1 MKPTKMKSSGEL
13 EEYIAELKE
22 QLKQAKLDK
31 REALA
36 REQKQAREWRT
47 ALTQEIGATLLTVT
61 GCDWTRLD
69 LDALREWLLDHAG
82 EMQTL
87 LVGPERTPEEAH
99 DALLAFRHGRAAE
112 SKQETQQT
120 DTDAPQEN
128 TPATEPEGPEN
139 NVEDSA
145 PSDSDNPDIPGTDS
159 GAADGDDNETQD
171 TPWSP
176 QGESWQPQQGWN

>member
-47 ALTQEIGATLLTVT
+47 DLAHALGETVLTVT

-69 LDALREWLLDHAG
+69 LEALREWLVDHAG

-99 DALLAFRHGRAAE
+99 DALIAFRRGQAAE
-112 SKQETQQT
+112 AKQETQQ
-120 DTDAPQEN
+120 AEIS
-128 TPATEPEGPEN
+128 ATNDDG
-139 NVEDSA
+139 S
-145 PSDSDNPDIPGTDS
+145 DIPTTDS
-159 GAADGDDNETQD
+159 VTADGNDNETQD

>member
-47 ALTQEIGATLLTVT
+47 DLAHALGETVLTVT

-69 LDALREWLLDHAG
+69 LEALREWLVDHAG

-99 DALLAFRHGRAAE
+99 DALIAFRRGQAAE
-112 SKQETQQT
+112 AKQETQQAEV
-120 DTDAPQEN
+120 DAPQEDA
-128 TPATEPEGPEN
+128 PAAGPTEPEN
-139 NVEDSA
+139 NTEASA
-145 PSDSDNPDIPGTDS
+145 TDAGGTAIPTTDS
-159 GAADGDDNETQD
+159 VTADGNDNETQD

>member
-47 ALTQEIGATLLTVT
+47 DLAHTLGETVLTVT

-69 LDALREWLLDHAG
+69 LEALREWLVDHAG

-99 DALLAFRHGRAAE
+99 DALIAFRRGQAAE
-112 SKQETQQT
+112 AKQERACGAGGV
-120 DTDAPQEN
+120 AP
-128 TPATEPEGPEN
+128 PAGGCA
-139 NVEDSA
+139 SRR
-145 PSDSDNPDIPGTDS
+145 
-159 GAADGDDNETQD
+159 ADGA
-171 TPWSP
+171 
-176 QGESWQPQQGWN
+176 GEQHGGFRYGRWRHGHPHHGFRDG

>member
-47 ALTQEIGATLLTVT
+47 DLAHTLGETVLTVT

-69 LDALREWLLDHAG
+69 LEALREWLLDHAG
-82 EMQTL
+82 EMQAL

-99 DALLAFRHGRAAE
+99 DALIAFRRGQAAE
-112 SKQETQQT
+112 AKQETQQAEV
-120 DTDAPQEN
+120 DAPQEDA
-128 TPATEPEGPEN
+128 PAAGPTEPEN
-139 NVEDSA
+139 NTEASA
-145 PSDSDNPDIPGTDS
+145 TDAGGTAIPTTDS
-159 GAADGDDNETQD
+159 VTAEGDDNETQD
-171 TPWSP
+171 TPWTP
-176 QGESWQPQQGWN
+176 QEESWQPQQGWN

>member
-47 ALTQEIGATLLTVT
+47 DLAHTLGETVLTVT

-69 LDALREWLLDHAG
+69 LEALREWLLDHAG

-99 DALLAFRHGRAAE
+99 DALIAFRRGQAAE
-112 SKQETQQT
+112 AKQETQQT
-120 DTDAPQEN
+120 EVS
-128 TPATEPEGPEN
+128 ATNDGG
-139 NVEDSA
+139 S
-145 PSDSDNPDIPGTDS
+145 DIPTTDS
-159 GAADGDDNETQD
+159 VTADGNDNETQD

>member
-47 ALTQEIGATLLTVT
+47 DLAHALGETVLTVT

-69 LDALREWLLDHAG
+69 LEALREWLLDHAG

-99 DALLAFRHGRAAE
+99 DALIAFRRGQAAE
-112 SKQETQQT
+112 AKQETQQAEV
-120 DTDAPQEN
+120 DAPQEDA
-128 TPATEPEGPEN
+128 PAAGPTEAE
-139 NVEDSA
+139 VSA
-145 PSDSDNPDIPGTDS
+145 TNDGGSDIPTTDS
-159 GAADGDDNETQD
+159 VTADSDDNETQD

>member
-47 ALTQEIGATLLTVT
+47 DLAHTLGETVLTVT

-69 LDALREWLLDHAG
+69 LEALREWLLDHAG

-87 LVGPERTPEEAH
+87 LVGPDRTPEEAH
-99 DALLAFRHGRAAE
+99 DALIAFRRGQAAE
-112 SKQETQQT
+112 AKQETQQ
-120 DTDAPQEN
+120 AEVS
-128 TPATEPEGPEN
+128 ATNDGG
-139 NVEDSA
+139 S
-145 PSDSDNPDIPGTDS
+145 DIPTTDS
-159 GAADGDDNETQD
+159 VTADGNDNETQD

>member
-1 MKPTKMKSSGEL
+1 MKPRKTKSSGEL
-13 EEYIAELKE
+13 EQYIAELKE
-22 QLKQAKLDK
+22 QIKQAQLDK

-47 ALTQEIGATLLTVT
+47 ALTQEIGATLLTVA
-61 GCDWTRLD
+61 GCDWTRFD

-99 DALLAFRHGRAAE
+99 DALLAFRRGLAAE
-112 SKQETQQT
+112 AKQEAQQT
-120 DTDAPQEN
+120 DTDAPQED
-128 TPATEPEGPEN
+128 TPDAKPSETEDGVETAPTDSEG
-139 NVEDSA
+139 S
-145 PSDSDNPDIPGTDS
+145 DIPDTDS
-159 GAADGDDNETQD
+159 VAADGEDNETQD

-176 QGESWQPQQGWN
+176 QGESWQSQQGWN

>member
-1 MKPTKMKSSGEL
+1 MKPTKLKTSGEL
-13 EEYIAELKE
+13 EQYIAELKE
-22 QLKQAKLDK
+22 QIKQAKLDK

-47 ALTQEIGATLLTVT
+47 ALTQEAGATLLTVA
-61 GCDWTRLD
+61 GCDWTRFD
-69 LDALREWLLDHAG
+69 LDAMREWLLDHAG

-99 DALLAFRHGRAAE
+99 DALLAFRRGQASEAKHDPQHAE
-112 SKQETQQT
+112 P
-120 DTDAPQEN
+120 DTPQED
-128 TPATEPEGPEN
+128 TPVAEPTEAETSVMDAGGS
-139 NVEDSA
+139 VISTMDSITV
-145 PSDSDNPDIPGTDS
+145 DDN
-159 GAADGDDNETQD
+159 NETQD

>member
-1 MKPTKMKSSGEL
+1 MKPRKTKSSGEL
-13 EEYIAELKE
+13 EQYIAELKE
-22 QLKQAKLDK
+22 QIKQAQLDK

-99 DALLAFRHGRAAE
+99 DALIAFRRGQAAE
-112 SKQETQQT
+112 AKQEMQQAEV
-120 DTDAPQEN
+120 DAPQEDA
-128 TPATEPEGPEN
+128 PAAGPTEAE
-139 NVEDSA
+139 VSA
-145 PSDSDNPDIPGTDS
+145 TNDGGSDIPTTDS
-159 GAADGDDNETQD
+159 VTADGNDNETQD

>member
-1 MKPTKMKSSGEL
+1 MKPRKTKSSGEL
-13 EEYIAELKE
+13 EQYIAELKE
-22 QLKQAKLDK
+22 QIKQAQLDK

-47 ALTQEIGATLLTVT
+47 ALTQEIGATLLTVA
-61 GCDWTRLD
+61 GCDWTRFD

-87 LVGPERTPEEAH
+87 LVGPDRTPEEAH
-99 DALLAFRHGRAAE
+99 DALLAFRRGLAAE
-112 SKQETQQT
+112 AKQEAQQT
-120 DTDAPQEN
+120 DTDAPQED
-128 TPATEPEGPEN
+128 TPDAKPSETEDGVETAPTDSEG
-139 NVEDSA
+139 S
-145 PSDSDNPDIPGTDS
+145 DIPDTDS
-159 GAADGDDNETQD
+159 VAADGEDNETQD

>member
-1 MKPTKMKSSGEL
+1 MKPRKTKSSGEL
-13 EEYIAELKE
+13 EQYIAELKE
-22 QLKQAKLDK
+22 QIKQAQLDK

-69 LDALREWLLDHAG
+69 LNAMREWLLDHAG

-99 DALLAFRHGRAAE
+99 DALLTFRRGRAAE
-112 SKQETQQT
+112 AKQDSQQT
-120 DTDAPQEN
+120 DTEVPQED
-128 TPATEPEGPEN
+128 TPATEPNGTA
-139 NVEDSA
+139 DGGGT
-145 PSDSDNPDIPGTDS
+145 PSDSDDTDIPTTDS
-159 GAADGDDNETQD
+159 VAADGEDNETQD

>member
-47 ALTQEIGATLLTVT
+47 DLAHTLGETVLTVT

-69 LDALREWLLDHAG
+69 PEALREWLVDHAG

-99 DALLAFRHGRAAE
+99 DALIAFRRGQAAE
-112 SKQETQQT
+112 AKQETQQAEV
-120 DTDAPQEN
+120 DAPQEDA
-128 TPATEPEGPEN
+128 PAAGPTEAE
-139 NVEDSA
+139 VSA
-145 PSDSDNPDIPGTDS
+145 TNDGGSDIPTTDS
-159 GAADGDDNETQD
+159 VTADGNDNETQD
-171 TPWSP
+171 TPWTP

>member
-1 MKPTKMKSSGEL
+1 MKPRKTKSSGEL
-13 EEYIAELKE
+13 EQYIAELKE
-22 QLKQAKLDK
+22 QIKQAQLDK

-47 ALTQEIGATLLTVT
+47 ALTQEIGATLLTVA
-61 GCDWTRLD
+61 GCDWTRFG
-69 LDALREWLLDHAG
+69 LDAMREWLLDHAG

-99 DALLAFRHGRAAE
+99 DALLAFRRGLAAE
-112 SKQETQQT
+112 AKQEAQQT
-120 DTDAPQEN
+120 DTDAPQED
-128 TPATEPEGPEN
+128 TPDAEPSETEDGVETAPTDSEG
-139 NVEDSA
+139 S
-145 PSDSDNPDIPGTDS
+145 DIPDTDS
-159 GAADGDDNETQD
+159 VTADGDGNETQD

>member
-1 MKPTKMKSSGEL
+1 MKPRKTKSSGEL
-13 EEYIAELKE
+13 EQYIAELKE
-22 QLKQAKLDK
+22 QIKQAQLDK

-69 LDALREWLLDHAG
+69 LDALREWLLDHAVS
-82 EMQTL
+82 MQTL

-99 DALLAFRHGRAAE
+99 DALLAFRRGLAAE
-112 SKQETQQT
+112 AKQDAQQT
-120 DTDAPQEN
+120 DTDAPQED
-128 TPATEPEGPEN
+128 TPATEPNGTEDSG
-139 NVEDSA
+139 DSA
-145 PSDSDNPDIPGTDS
+145 PSDSDGPAIPDTDS
-159 GAADGDDNETQD
+159 VTVDGDDNETQD
-171 TPWSP
+171 TPWTP

>member
-47 ALTQEIGATLLTVT
+47 DLAHTLGETVLTVT

-69 LDALREWLLDHAG
+69 PEALREWLVDHAG

-99 DALLAFRHGRAAE
+99 DALIAFRRGQAAE
-112 SKQETQQT
+112 AKQETQQAEV
-120 DTDAPQEN
+120 DAPQEDA
-128 TPATEPEGPEN
+128 PAAGPTEAE
-139 NVEDSA
+139 VSA
-145 PSDSDNPDIPGTDS
+145 TNDGGSDIPTTDS

>member
-1 MKPTKMKSSGEL
+1 MKPTKTKSSGEL
-13 EEYIAELKE
+13 EQYIAELKE

-47 ALTQEIGATLLTVT
+47 DLTHTLGETVLTVT
-61 GCDWTRLD
+61 GCDWTQFD
-69 LDALREWLLDHAG
+69 LEALREWLLDHAV
-82 EMQTL
+82 EMQAL

-99 DALLAFRHGRAAE
+99 DVLLAFRRGQAAE
-112 SKQETQQT
+112 AKQETQQAEV
-120 DTDAPQEN
+120 DVPQEE
-128 TPATEPEGPEN
+128 TPAAGPTETEN
-139 NVEDSA
+139 NAEASVTDDAVPA
-145 PSDSDNPDIPGTDS
+145 PAMESMT
-159 GAADGDDNETQD
+159 ADGNDNETQD

>member
-13 EEYIAELKE
+13 EQYIAELKE
-22 QLKQAKLDK
+22 QVKQAQLAK

-47 ALTQEIGATLLTVT
+47 ALTQEIGATLLTVA

-69 LDALREWLLDHAG
+69 LDAMREWLLDHVG

-99 DALLAFRHGRAAE
+99 DALLAFRRGQAAE
-112 SKQETQQT
+112 AKQETQQT
-120 DTDAPQEN
+120 ESPQEDA
-128 TPATEPEGPEN
+128 PATEPPEA
-139 NVEDSA
+139 EDSEET
-145 PSDSDNPDIPGTDS
+145 DSEGSDIPATDS
-159 GAADGDDNETQD
+159 VTADGDDNETQD

>member
-47 ALTQEIGATLLTVT
+47 DLAHTLGETVLTVT

-69 LDALREWLLDHAG
+69 LEALEDGCWI
-82 EMQTL
+82 
-87 LVGPERTPEEAH
+87 TP
-99 DALLAFRHGRAAE
+99 GRCRPCSSAR
-112 SKQETQQT
+112 
-120 DTDAPQEN
+120 
-128 TPATEPEGPEN
+128 
-139 NVEDSA
+139 SA
-145 PSDSDNPDIPGTDS
+145 PPRRLT
-159 GAADGDDNETQD
+159 TR
-171 TPWSP
+171 
-176 QGESWQPQQGWN
+176 

>member
-1 MKPTKMKSSGEL
+1 MKPRKTKSSGEL
-13 EEYIAELKE
+13 EQYIAELKE
-22 QLKQAKLDK
+22 QIKQAQLDK

-87 LVGPERTPEEAH
+87 LVGPEPVSYTHLDVYKR
-99 DALLAFRHGRAAE
+99 
-112 SKQETQQT
+112 
-120 DTDAPQEN
+120 
-128 TPATEPEGPEN
+128 
-139 NVEDSA
+139 
-145 PSDSDNPDIPGTDS
+145 
-159 GAADGDDNETQD
+159 
-171 TPWSP
+171 
-176 QGESWQPQQGWN
+176 QPQRPPPASLR

>member
-31 REALA
+31 REALV

-47 ALTQEIGATLLTVT
+47 DLAHTLGETVLTVT

-69 LDALREWLLDHAG
+69 LEALREWLVDHAG
-82 EMQTL
+82 EMI
-87 LVGPERTPEEAH
+87 
-99 DALLAFRHGRAAE
+99 AFRRGQAAE
-112 SKQETQQT
+112 AKQETQQAEV
-120 DTDAPQEN
+120 DAPQEDASAAGP
-128 TPATEPEGPEN
+128 TEAEVSATNDGG
-139 NVEDSA
+139 S
-145 PSDSDNPDIPGTDS
+145 DIPTTDS
-159 GAADGDDNETQD
+159 VTADGNDNETQD

>member
-47 ALTQEIGATLLTVT
+47 DLAHALGETVLTVT

-69 LDALREWLLDHAG
+69 LEALREWLLDHAG
-82 EMQTL
+82 EMQAL
-87 LVGPERTPEEAH
+87 LVGPERTPRGGSRRADRLPSRTGRGGEAG
-99 DALLAFRHGRAAE
+99 DAAG
-112 SKQETQQT
+112 
-120 DTDAPQEN
+120 
-128 TPATEPEGPEN
+128 G
-139 NVEDSA
+139 
-145 PSDSDNPDIPGTDS
+145 G
-159 GAADGDDNETQD
+159 
-171 TPWSP
+171 
-176 QGESWQPQQGWN
+176 

>member
-1 MKPTKMKSSGEL
+1 MKPRKTKSSGEL
-13 EEYIAELKE
+13 EQYIAELKE
-22 QLKQAKLDK
+22 QIKQAQLDK

-47 ALTQEIGATLLTVT
+47 ALTQEIGATLLTVA
-61 GCDWTRLD
+61 GCDWTRFD

-99 DALLAFRHGRAAE
+99 DALLAFRRGLAAE
-112 SKQETQQT
+112 AKQEAQQT
-120 DTDAPQEN
+120 DTDAPQED
-128 TPATEPEGPEN
+128 TPDAKPSETEDGVETAPTDSEG
-139 NVEDSA
+139 S
-145 PSDSDNPDIPGTDS
+145 DIPDTDS
-159 GAADGDDNETQD
+159 VAADGEDNETQD